1 MKRCGHRGS
10 SRTGNHQAP
19 SFPKVDVEQLHTEC
33 CEEMKRE
40 PVSAWTTALNVL
52 VPWANEREG
61 YRIFLSAGALAR
73 GAGSSQDDWRWL
85 RSPAGCGECAEAGEK
100 ERQSVFKCTEA

>member
-10 SRTGNHQAP
+10 SRTP
-19 SFPKVDVEQLHTEC
+19 SFPKVDVEQLYCEC
-33 CEEMKRE
+33 WEEMRRE
-40 PVSAWTTALNVL
+40 PVGAWTTALNVL

-73 GAGSSQDDWRWL
+73 
-85 RSPAGCGECAEAGEK
+85 
-100 ERQSVFKCTEA
+100 CTVISG